1 MAADPKAIMLRWDEL
16 KAERLQHE
24 SQWQMIAD
32 YFLPKSTLTIARAD
46 NELRSRKV
54 TSSVPQTALQN
65 CAALLMG
72 YSIDWTRPFLK
83 PNVEPGLVTAGRST
97 ELDAASIGY
106 LDQLQWQIYD
116 RMMLPST
123 GFVSAAARVAL
134 ELPAFGTGIQ
144 WIGRKR
150 GFGPKFQARPLRAC
164 WIAENADSEVDTV
177 YYAFRLPAWRVLKE
191 YPEAAKVEAIRKL
204 VNDDDGRKAGTLVE
218 LVHVVEPREAG
229 AVGRVNTQKPWAD
242 VVLAWEHK
250 AVLQES
256 GFDAFPYQV
265 PRLGA
270 EAGSPYGMG
279 LAWQALPEAK
289 VYNALQEMTELGIE
303 QRVLPP
309 TMMPANLFAGALDR
323 RPGAANLYDTS
334 ALGFMNARD
343 AFQTLNIAGDVT
355 VGVEYMRELAGN
367 IERALKVDWMRML
380 SNPNMTATQTMQIRD
395 QQLRVM
401 SSLIPGMDREW
412 FGAGA
417 DRVLAVMTEEGM
429 IGRPPEQLARMEVN
443 WDYAGPLAIAQQQGQ
458 VDIVE
463 RLIAMQ
469 RMAIESDPES
479 LAVLNVEEGIR
490 TVAEAMGAL
499 PGLLIS
505 REEIEG
511 RREAKAKQRA
521 AEEKDRQA
529 MAAAT
534 ALRDAGQGVSSMA
547 GAMGG
552 GGEQL
557 QPAA

>member
-1 MAADPKAIMLRWDEL
+1 MPADHKSIMLRWDEL

-24 SQWQMIAD
+24 SQWQQIAD
-32 YFLPKSTLTIARAD
+32 YFLPKSTLTIARGA

-65 CAALLMG
+65 CSALLMG

-97 ELDAASIGY
+97 DLDAASLGY
-106 LDQLQWQIYD
+106 LDQLQWQVYD
-116 RMMLPST
+116 RMMLPAT

-164 WIAENADSEVDTV
+164 WIAENADAEVDTV
-177 YYAFRLPAWRVLKE
+177 YYAFRLPAWRVVKE
-191 YPEAAKVEAIRKL
+191 YPAAAKVPKIAEMVADEK
-204 VNDDDGRKAGTLVE
+204 KAGTLVE
-218 LVHVVEPREAG
+218 LLHVVEPRESG
-229 AVGRVNTQKPWAD
+229 AVGKVNTLKPWAD
-242 VVLAWEHK
+242 VVLAWEHN

-270 EAGSPYGMG
+270 EAGSPYGQG

-334 ALGFMNARD
+334 ALGFMSARD

-417 DRVLAVMTEEGM
+417 DRVLAVMAEEGM
-429 IGRPPEQLARMEVN
+429 IAAPPQQLARMEVN

-463 RLIAMQ
+463 RLMIMQ
-469 RMAIESDPES
+469 AKALEADPDS
-479 LAVLNVEEGIR
+479 ISVLNVDEGIR

-505 REEIEG
+505 REEMEA
-511 RREAKAKQRA
+511 RRDAKAQQRA
-521 AEEKDRQA
+521 AEETDRQA

-534 ALRDAGQGVSSMA
+534 ALRDAGQGVSSLQ

-552 GGEQL
+552 GGGQEL